1 MRLDLFIYNFN
12 LYYCSV
18 NSMKNKYLLLKKE
31 YTNNIILIKS
41 GTFYITFSNDALIL
55 NNLFSYEIKNDKLGF
70 PINTIDKIINK
81 LNDESI
87 NYTIYNDEKDII
99 VKEFNNNKY
108 FEFYKISKDD
118 EYNKSKIEIL
128 IRRIEFLIDYDKD
141 NYERIRKFLD
151 EL

>member
-41 GTFYITFSNDALIL
+41 GTFYLTFLNDALIL
-55 NNLFSYEIKNDKLGF
+55 NNLFSYKIKNDKLGF